1 MDPDTLLSEHLTSA
15 GVAAALALRHVDPHQ
30 THVDTLEGVPVLLSQ
45 PDVRIH
51 SIEHLLP
58 EPKNPRID
66 VNLYTKQDLVAY
78 LKAQTVKPNTTGS
91 TAESCAGYGSPAIFA
106 DRQKLS
112 FTAILDYHQP
122 GVPSWC
128 RHTVRVAYQHSHQF
142 NRWKEADN
150 EKMDQEEFATF
161 LDENVNDIINPT
173 GADVVSFATQLEV
186 TRTEKFKSHR
196 NLSNGEVA
204 FTFTN
209 ESTGDSTVKFPTEM
223 TLSLPIWI
231 NGDRI
236 ALKAKLFY
244 RVIEGSLTFWFKLM
258 MLEETIDHL
267 FGEDTDWMRT
277 EVGDLAQVYTGP
289 APAAPTPHPIATR

>member
-51 SIEHLLP
+51 SLEHLLP

-128 RHTVRVAYQHSHQF
+128 RHTVSVAYQHSHQF
-142 NRWKEADN
+142 TRWKAADN
-150 EKMDQEEFATF
+150 KKMDQEAFAMF

-173 GADVVSFATQLEV
+173 GAEVVTFASKLEV
-186 TRTEKFKSHR
+186 TRTEKFKSHC

-209 ESTGDSTVKFPTEM
+209 DSSGDSTVKFPTEM
-223 TLSLPIWI
+223 TISLPIWI

-244 RVIEGSLTFWFKLM
+244 RVIEGKLTFWFKLM

-267 FGEDTDWMRT
+267 FVEDTEWMRT
-277 EVGDLAQVYTGP
+277 QVGDLAQVYTGTG
-289 APAAPTPHPIATR
+289 PAAPTPHTIATR